1 MLGIPH
7 SHLPMKKIIFL
18 VCFILLRSL
27 NLFAQ
32 SSVDQSTVEMADRL
46 RTDGK
51 IYVVVGVLLIIL
63 VGVLVYLVRL
73 DGKIRKI
80 EKELKN

>member
-1 MLGIPH
+1 MSSLPH
-7 SHLPMKKIIFL
+7 SYLPMKKIIFL
-18 VCFILLRSL
+18 ICSILLHSV

-32 SSVDQSTVEMADRL
+32 SSVDQSTVEMADQL
-46 RTDGK
+46 RADGK
-51 IYVVVGVLLIIL
+51 IYVVVGVVLIVL